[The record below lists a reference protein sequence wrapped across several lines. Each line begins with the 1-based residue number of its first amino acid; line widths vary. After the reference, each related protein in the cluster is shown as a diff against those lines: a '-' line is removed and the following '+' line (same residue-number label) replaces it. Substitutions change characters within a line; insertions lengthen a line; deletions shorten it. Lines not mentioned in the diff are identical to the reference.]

1 MSILKKNKYQKL
13 YTEGSIQKVLFNK
26 YFDNNSFLLRNK
38 YVYEWESDF
47 FYLVG
52 KGSTNSLG
60 VEHEI
65 KRTRSDW
72 AKEVKGKN
80 KKHKFIQDTLDSGG
94 DNLFTKKG
102 TLLCPNYFII
112 TCPKDMITLDEV
124 EENFPFASLSYIDG
138 DRILIKK
145 KLKIHNH
152 KLDYKEILIFKLYNE
167 LMNQEFKL
175 QDLYETFS
183 KLEGSEECC
192 AIIKHYLKKNRHH
205 D

>member
-1 MSILKKNKYQKL
+1 MSILKKNKYQRI

-38 YVYEWESDF
+38 YIYDWESDF
-47 FYLVG
+47 FYLLG
-52 KGSTNSLG
+52 KNSTKSLG

-80 KKHKFIQDTLDSGG
+80 KKHDFLKETFEANG

-102 TLLCPNYFII
+102 NLLCPNYFVV

-124 EENFPFASLSYIDG
+124 EEHFPFASLSYVEG
-138 DRILIKK
+138 DKVLIKK

-175 QDLYETFS
+175 QDLYETYNS
-183 KLEGSEECC
+183 LEDSQECC
-192 AIIKHYLKKNRHH
+192 ALIQNFLKKNRHH